1 MVLFHGGNYGIV
13 FLLSMAPKLSYSQI
27 ISELQ
32 NGRIGGLYFA
42 MGSDYYLYRKFLVE
56 FQSAFKQRFGENA
69 SLVQRWGADLKQAA
83 DVSNLL
89 GGGGLFSSASLIML
103 HEIQDA
109 GTGVKTKL
117 AEMLGKLSEDTVVLA
132 HYSVSDFRKAKWLD
146 AIQRV
151 AQVVSMASPEPSQL
165 PGLVGKMAAQR
176 NLKIDEAG
184 IYRLIELS
192 SGELAIIDNELEK
205 ITLYLDEVSLPIG
218 REVIDQVAGDI
229 ENAQASQFIDAI
241 FNRDRQVAIQTLV
254 EIEHQGKEGLPYLVS
269 LLYNCL
275 IQLMALR
282 ESPEARRTISQ
293 GATSGYFLN
302 KLGHVSKN
310 YTLEELQDATSELA
324 NLDLKFRLGPMD
336 TLTAFTEW
344 VSKVV

>member
-1 MVLFHGGNYGIV
+1 
-13 FLLSMAPKLSYSQI
+13 MAPKISYNQFL
-27 ISELQ
+27 SELQ
-32 NGRIGGLYFA
+32 AGKIAGLYFA
-42 MGSDYYLYRKFLVE
+42 MGSDYYLYRKFINE
-56 FQSAFKQRFGENA
+56 FQLSFKQRYGENA
-69 SLVQRWGADLKQAA
+69 SLVQRWGADLKLAT

-103 HEIQDA
+103 HEIQDS
-109 GTGVKTKL
+109 GTAVKTKL
-117 AEMLGKLSEDTVVLA
+117 AEMLGTLPADTVVLV

-146 AIQRV
+146 AIQNV
-151 AQVVSMASPEPSQL
+151 ANVISMTSPDARQL
-165 PGLVGKMAAQR
+165 PALVGKMAQQR
-176 NLKIDEAG
+176 HLKIDEAG

-205 ITLYLDEVSLPIG
+205 ITLFLDDLTEPVSRQI
-218 REVIDQVAGDI
+218 VDQVAGAI

-241 FNRDRQVAIQTLV
+241 FNRDRQGAIQTLV
-254 EIEHQGKEGLPYLVS
+254 EIDHQGKEGLPYLVA

-282 ESPEARRTISQ
+282 EPPEARKTISQ
-293 GATSGYFLN
+293 GATSWYFLS
-302 KLGHVSKN
+302 KMGSVSQN
-310 YTLEELQDATSELA
+310 YSMAELQDATRELA
-324 NLDLKFRLGPMD
+324 NLDLKFRLGSMN

>member
-1 MVLFHGGNYGIV
+1 M
-13 FLLSMAPKLSYSQI
+13 SPKQSYSQT

-32 NGRIGGLYFA
+32 KGRIGSLYFA
-42 MGSDYYLYRKFLVE
+42 MGSDYYLYRKFLSE
-56 FQSAFKQRFGENA
+56 FRAAFKQRYGENA
-69 SLVQRWGADLKQAA
+69 SLVQRWGADLKLAT

-109 GTGVKTKL
+109 GTAVKTKL
-117 AEMLGKLSEDTVVLA
+117 AEMLGNLPEDTVVLA
-132 HYSVSDFRKAKWLD
+132 HYSVSDFRRAKWLD
-146 AIQRV
+146 AIQGV
-151 AQVVSMASPEPSQL
+151 AQVVSMTSPESSKL
-165 PGLVGKMAAQR
+165 LGLVGKMATSR
-176 NLKIDEAG
+176 DLNIDEAG

-205 ITLYLDEVSLPIG
+205 MTLYLDDVSVPIG

-229 ENAQASQFIDAI
+229 ENAHASQFIDAI

-254 EIEHQGKEGLPYLVS
+254 EIDHQGKEGLPYLVS

-282 ESPEARRTISQ
+282 ESPEARKTISQ

-302 KLGHVSKN
+302 KLGSVSKN
-310 YTLEELQDATSELA
+310 YTLEELQDATRELA
-324 NLDLKFRLGPMD
+324 NLDLKFRLGSMD

>member
-1 MVLFHGGNYGIV
+1 M
-13 FLLSMAPKLSYSQI
+13 SPKLSYSQV
-27 ISELQ
+27 ISDLQ
-32 NGRIGGLYFA
+32 AGKLGGLYFA
-42 MGSDYYLYRKFLVE
+42 MGSDYYLYRKFLKE
-56 FQSAFKQRFGENA
+56 FQSTFRQHFGENA
-69 SLVQRWGADLKQAA
+69 NLVQRWGAELKLAT

-109 GTGVKTKL
+109 GTAVKTKL
-117 AEMLGKLSEDTVVLA
+117 SEMLGNLPEDTVVLA

-146 AIQRV
+146 AIQNV
-151 AQVVSMASPEPSQL
+151 AQVVSMTSPEAAQL
-165 PGLVGKMAAQR
+165 PALVGKMATQR

-205 ITLYLDEVSLPIG
+205 ITLFLEDVSEPVG
-218 REVIDQVAGDI
+218 RGVVDQVAGAI

-241 FNRDRQVAIQTLV
+241 FNRDRRVAIQTLV
-254 EIEHQGKEGLPYLVS
+254 EIDHQGKEGLPYLVS

-282 ESPEARRTISQ
+282 ESPEARKTISQ
-293 GATSGYFLN
+293 GATSWFFLS
-302 KLGHVSKN
+302 KLGSVSKN
-310 YTLEELQDATSELA
+310 YTLEELQEATRELA
-324 NLDLKFRLGPMD
+324 NLDLKFRLGSMD